1 LCSHY
6 FKKDLALREFD
17 APNMPDLK
25 KISAP
30 MCQLSAGAKK
40 AGRDAALQRG

>member
-1 LCSHY
+1 
-6 FKKDLALREFD
+6 LREFD

-40 AGRDAALQRG
+40 LAETLLSREVK